1 MKKPIFFAL
10 LLLVLPCSIK
20 AQPDDF
26 DTIKNTDI
34 YFSILRELSLY
45 YVDSVQIGKLVNASI
60 QAMLEQLDP
69 YTEYVSEED
78 SEAFDFVITGRY
90 GGIGALIRKA
100 NEGGIQITDPYKGYP
115 ADKAGLVAGD
125 CILEIDGQSLT
136 SVDVQTASNRLKG
149 LAGSALTLKVHKLK
163 TGDTVDLS
171 LRREHIHISD
181 VHYHCLLKDSIGYI
195 HLNAFTK
202 DGSRDFIKT
211 FLELKKTGKMKSL
224 ILDLR
229 SNGGGSLDEAVS
241 TVGAFVPQG
250 TTVVE
255 ARGRLKAFEAKYT
268 TRENPLDTSI
278 PIVVL
283 VNNMSAS
290 SSEIVAGALQDLDRA
305 VIVGTRTFGKG
316 LVQSVRDLGYNA
328 KLKITT
334 AKYYTPSGRCV
345 QIVDYSHRR
354 EDGSVGTVPDSLIK
368 AFKTRNGRTVYD
380 GGGITPDVAVELPTY
395 HKISYSVVAR
405 DLLRPYALTYS
416 VAHDHIA
423 PPETFRLTDAEYD
436 DFVQYLL
443 DKDYGDQPESLS
455 EFKSELKE
463 LLEEEICTLYYYQQ
477 GRLRN
482 ELPRDKQVNE
492 AIDVL
497 SNLSAYKK
505 LLAN

>member
-1 MKKPIFFAL
+1 MRKPIFFAFL
-10 LLLVLPCSIK
+10 LFVLPCRTN
-20 AQPDDF
+20 AQSDDF
-26 DTIKNTDI
+26 NTIKNTDI
-34 YFSILRELSLY
+34 YFSILREISLY
-45 YVDSVQIGKLVNASI
+45 YVDSVQIGKLVDASI
-60 QAMLEQLDP
+60 HAMLEQLDP
-69 YTEYVSEED
+69 YTEYVPEED

-90 GGIGALIRKA
+90 GGIGAIIRKTD
-100 NEGGIQITDPYKGYP
+100 EGIQVADPYEGYP
-115 ADKAGLVAGD
+115 ADKAGLVPGD
-125 CILEIDGQSLT
+125 CILEIDGQPLK

-149 LAGSALTLKVHKLK
+149 LAGSTLTLKVHKLK
-163 TGDTVDLS
+163 TGDTLDLR
-171 LRREHIHISD
+171 LTREHIHVSD

-195 HLNAFTK
+195 HLNSFTK

-211 FLELKKTGKMKSL
+211 FLALKKTGKMKSL

-229 SNGGGSLDEAVS
+229 SNGGGSLDEAVNI
-241 TVGAFVPQG
+241 VGAIVPRG

-255 ARGRLKAFEAKYT
+255 ARGRLKDFEAKYAT
-268 TRENPLDTSI
+268 HENPLDTAI

-290 SSEIVAGALQDLDRA
+290 SSEIVAGALQDFDRA

-316 LVQSVRDLGYNA
+316 LVQSVRDLGYNT

-354 EDGSVGTVPDSLIK
+354 EDGSVGTIPDSLIK

-380 GGGITPDVAVELPTY
+380 GGGITPDVVVELPTY
-395 HKISYSVVAR
+395 HKISYSVAAR
-405 DLLRPYALTYS
+405 DLLRSYALTYF
-416 VAHDHIA
+416 VAHSAIA

-443 DKDYGDQPESLS
+443 DKDFNDKPE
-455 EFKSELKE
+455 EFTQYKPELKK

-482 ELPRDKQVNE
+482 ELPRDDQVNK
-492 AIDVL
+492 AIEVL
-497 SNLSAYKK
+497 SDPIAYGKI
-505 LLAN
+505 LAN

>member
-1 MKKPIFFAL
+1 MKKPIFYAL
-10 LLLVLPCSIK
+10 LLLILPGSVK
-20 AQPDDF
+20 AQSDDF
-26 DTIKNTDI
+26 ETVKNTDI

-45 YVDSVQIGKLVNASI
+45 YVDSVQVGKLVNASI
-60 QAMLEQLDP
+60 QGMLEQLDP
-69 YTEYVSEED
+69 YTEYVPEEESD
-78 SEAFDFVITGRY
+78 AFDFVITGRY
-90 GGIGALIRKA
+90 GGIGAIIRKV
-100 NEGGIQITDPYKGYP
+100 NEGIQVSDPYKGYP

-125 CILEIDGQSLT
+125 CMLEIDGQSLK
-136 SVDVQTASNRLKG
+136 SIDVQTASNRLKG
-149 LAGSALTLKVHKLK
+149 QAGSSLTLKVRKLK

-171 LRREHIHISD
+171 LTRERIRISD

-202 DGSRDFIKT
+202 GGSRDFINT

-224 ILDLR
+224 LLDLR
-229 SNGGGSLDEAVS
+229 SNGGGSLDEAVNV
-241 TVGAFVPQG
+241 VGAFVPRG

-255 ARGRLKAFEAKYT
+255 ARGRLKDFEAKYV
-268 TRENPLDTSI
+268 TREHPVDTTI
-278 PIVVL
+278 PIAVL

-354 EDGSVGTVPDSLIK
+354 EDGSVGTIPDSLIK

-380 GGGITPDVAVELPTY
+380 GGGITPDVAVELPAY

-405 DLLRPYALTYS
+405 DLLRSYALTYF
-416 VAHDHIA
+416 VAHDNIA
-423 PPETFRLTDAEYD
+423 PPETFRLADAEYD

-443 DKDYGDQPESLS
+443 HKDFGDQSDSLTQ
-455 EFKSELKE
+455 FKPELKS

-482 ELPRDKQVNE
+482 ELPRDNQVNQAIE
-492 AIDVL
+492 AL
-497 SNLSAYKK
+497 SDRSAYRKI
-505 LLAN
+505 LAN

>member
-1 MKKPIFFAL
+1 MSALLAL
-10 LLLVLPCSIK
+10 LLCVLPCSAN
-20 AQPDDF
+20 AQSDGF
-26 DTIKNTDI
+26 STLKSTDI

-45 YVDSVQIGKLVNASI
+45 YVDSVQVGKLVDASI
-60 QAMLEQLDP
+60 HAMLEQLDP
-69 YTEYVSEED
+69 YTEYVPEEASD
-78 SEAFDFVITGRY
+78 AFDFVITGRY
-90 GGIGALIRKA
+90 GGIGAIIRKID
-100 NEGGIQITDPYKGYP
+100 GGVQISDPYEGYP

-125 CILEIDGQSLT
+125 CILEIDGLPLKSA
-136 SVDVQTASNRLKG
+136 DVQTASNRLKG
-149 LAGSALTLKVHKLK
+149 LAGSTLTLKVRKLK
-163 TGDTVDLS
+163 TGDTLN
-171 LRREHIHISD
+171 LQITREHIHISD

-211 FLELKKTGKMKSL
+211 FQALKKTGKMKSL

-229 SNGGGSLDEAVS
+229 SNGGGSLDEAVNI
-241 TVGAFVPQG
+241 VGAFVPRG
-250 TTVVE
+250 TMVVE
-255 ARGRLKAFEAKYT
+255 ARGRLKDFEAKYM
-268 TRENPLDTSI
+268 TRENPLDTAI

-354 EDGSVGTVPDSLIK
+354 EDGSVGNIPDSLIK

-380 GGGITPDVAVELPTY
+380 GGGITPDAVVTLPTY
-395 HKISYSVVAR
+395 NKISYSLVAR
-405 DLLRPYALTYS
+405 DLLRSYALTYFT
-416 VAHDHIA
+416 AHDAIA

-443 DKDYGDQPESLS
+443 DKDFSDQSGDLTQFKPELAT
-455 EFKSELKE
+455 

-482 ELPRDKQVNE
+482 ELPRDEQVGK
-492 AIDVL
+492 AIEVL
-497 SNLSAYKK
+497 SDQTAYRKI
-505 LLAN
+505 LAN

>member
-1 MKKPIFFAL
+1 MRKNIFFAL
-10 LLLVLPCSIK
+10 LLFVLPCSAN
-20 AQPDDF
+20 AQSDDF
-26 DTIKNTDI
+26 NAVKSTDI

-45 YVDSVQIGKLVNASI
+45 YVDSVQIGKLVDASI
-60 QAMLEQLDP
+60 HAMLEQLDP
-69 YTEYVSEED
+69 YTEYVPEED

-90 GGIGALIRKA
+90 GGIGAIIRKSDC
-100 NEGGIQITDPYKGYP
+100 GIQITDPYQGYP
-115 ADKAGLVAGD
+115 ADKAGLTAGD
-125 CILEIDGQSLT
+125 CILEIDGKALK

-149 LAGSALTLKVHKLK
+149 LAGSALTLKVRKLK
-163 TGDTVDLS
+163 TGDTLDLQ
-171 LRREHIHISD
+171 LAREHIHISD

-211 FLELKKTGKMKSL
+211 FLALKKTGKMKSL

-229 SNGGGSLDEAVS
+229 SNGGGSLDEAVNI
-241 TVGAFVPQG
+241 VGAFVPRG

-255 ARGRLKAFEAKYT
+255 ARGRLKDFEAKYV
-268 TRENPLDTSI
+268 TREHPLDTVI
-278 PIVVL
+278 PITVL

-354 EDGSVGTVPDSLIK
+354 EDGSVGTIPDSLIK

-380 GGGITPDVAVELPTY
+380 GGGITPDVVVELPGY
-395 HKISYSVVAR
+395 HKISYSIAAR
-405 DLLRPYALTYS
+405 DLLRSYALTYF
-416 VAHDHIA
+416 VAHDAIA

-436 DFVQYLL
+436 DFVQYLI
-443 DKDYGDQPESLS
+443 DKDFNEQPD
-455 EFKSELKE
+455 EFAQFKPELKK

-482 ELPRDKQVNE
+482 ELPRDNQANK

-497 SNLSAYKK
+497 SDQTAYKK
-505 LLAN
+505 ILAN